1 MEELR
6 DFEEQ
11 MIAIETQLAL
21 EIQKNQQLESAR
33 EEDKVII
40 EDLQEQIRELNEV
53 CDQYLDQIEQLEQDL
68 LRTDYMRDGATE
80 SVIDK
85 IRDIKEL

>member
-68 LRTDYMRDGATE
+68 LRTDCMRDGATE

>member
-40 EDLQEQIRELNEV
+40 EDLQE
-53 CDQYLDQIEQLEQDL
+53 
-68 LRTDYMRDGATE
+68 
-80 SVIDK
+80 
-85 IRDIKEL
+85 